1 MAATIKTTLT
11 TAWKLK
17 GVTQILA
24 TPYTEE
30 GELGTT
36 AYSLDNIVADS
47 TSLTQD
53 DPETNEIAC
62 ETRDEPIDTVT
73 TLGSFQFTTT
83 SADVQPEFLTNFLG
97 FTEDSTTHILYAP
110 SAYKDTYAEFRLV
123 FGTNG
128 SLVIPK
134 VKLNSKIEAATLKTG
149 MVQATIAGTA
159 FSVEKTTTGSGKI
172 FTPFYAVTKNGTD
185 AEAPTGGA

>member
-1 MAATIKTTLT
+1 MAATIQTTLA

-17 GVTQILA
+17 GITQILA
-24 TPYTEE
+24 TPYTE
-30 GELGTT
+30 GGVLGTT

-53 DPETNEIAC
+53 DPETTEIDC

-83 SADVQPEFLTNFLG
+83 SADVQSDFLTNFLG

-110 SAYKDTYAEFRLV
+110 SAYKDVYAEFRLI
-123 FGTNG
+123 FGDNG
-128 SLVIPK
+128 SLVVPK
-134 VKLNSKIEAATLKTG
+134 VKLNSKIEATTLKTG
-149 MVQATIAGTA
+149 MVQATISGTA
-159 FSVEKTTTGSGKI
+159 FSVEKTTDTGKI
-172 FTPFYAVTKNGTD
+172 FTPFYAVPKNGTD
-185 AEAPTGGA
+185 AGAPTGGD

>member
-17 GVTQILA
+17 GITQILA
-24 TPYTEE
+24 TPYTEG

-36 AYSLDNIVADS
+36 AYSLDNIVANS

-53 DPETNEIAC
+53 DPETTEIDC

-110 SAYKDTYAEFRLV
+110 SAYKDTFAEFRLV
-123 FGTNG
+123 FGANG

-159 FSVEKTTTGSGKI
+159 FSVEKTTDTGKI
-172 FTPFYAVTKNGTD
+172 FTPFYAVPKNGTD
-185 AEAPTGGA
+185 AGAPTGGK

>member
-1 MAATIKTTLT
+1 MAATIKTTLA

-24 TPYTEE
+24 TPYTEG

-97 FTEDSTTHILYAP
+97 FTQDSSTKILYAP

-123 FGTNG
+123 FGESG

-159 FSVEKTTTGSGKI
+159 FSVEKTTTDGKI
-172 FTPFYAVTKNGTD
+172 FTPFYAVPADGTD
-185 AEAPTGGA
+185 AGAPTGGD

>member
-1 MAATIKTTLT
+1 MAATIKTTLA

-17 GVTQILA
+17 GITQILA

-53 DPETNEIAC
+53 DPETTEIDC

-110 SAYKDTYAEFRLV
+110 SAYKDTFAEFRLV

-134 VKLNSKIEAATLKTG
+134 VKLNSKIEATTLKTG
-149 MVQATIAGTA
+149 MVQATISGTA
-159 FSVEKTTTGSGKI
+159 FSVEKTTTDSGKI
-172 FTPFYAVTKNGTD
+172 FTPFYAVPKNGTD
-185 AEAPTGGA
+185 AGAPTEGD